1 MLPASTPRLI
11 AIMALHLIN
20 HPVIRERLTRIRSV
34 DSGTAIFRDALHD
47 VAKLLCF
54 EATRDFETTTLEV
67 TTPLCKTV
75 GHVLARPVILI
86 PILRAG
92 VGMLNGFTDILTDA
106 AVGHIGLYRDE
117 ETHQPHRY
125 YFKAPAN
132 LADAEVILIDPMLAT
147 GGSAADA
154 VDELK
159 REGAKRIR
167 FVCLIAA
174 PEGLAAFSA
183 RHPDVPVYAAALDEC
198 LNEKAYIVPGLGDA
212 GDRYFG
218 T

>member
-1 MLPASTPRLI
+1 MPF
-11 AIMALHLIN
+11 HLVD

-34 DSGTAIFRDALHD
+34 DSGTAAFRSALHD
-47 VAKLLCF
+47 ISRLLCF
-54 EATRDFETTTLEV
+54 EVTRDLETKVVEV
-67 TTPLCKTV
+67 TTPLRKTD
-75 GHVLARPVILI
+75 GHELSRPVVLV

-92 VGMLNGFTDILTDA
+92 VGMLNGFIEILGDA
-106 AVGHIGLYRDE
+106 AVGHVGLCRNE
-117 ETHQPHRY
+117 ETHLPERY
-125 YFKAPAN
+125 YFKMPAG
-132 LADAEVILIDPMLAT
+132 LAESEVILIDPMLAT

-154 VDELK
+154 VDEMK
-159 REGAKRIR
+159 REGATRIR

-174 PEGLAAFSA
+174 PEGVAAFSA
-183 RHPDVPVYAAALDEC
+183 RHPEVPVYAGALDEC

>member
-1 MLPASTPRLI
+1 MPFHPI
-11 AIMALHLIN
+11 D
-20 HPVIRERLTRIRSV
+20 HPVIRERLSRIRDTV
-34 DSGTAIFRDALHD
+34 TGTAEFRKALHD

-54 EATRDFETTTLEV
+54 EATRDLETNTIPVE
-67 TTPLCKTV
+67 TPIQMTE
-75 GHVLARPVILI
+75 GHAFARPVVLV

-92 VGMLNGFTDILTDA
+92 MGMLEGFTDILSEA
-106 AVGHIGLYRDE
+106 SVGHIGLYRDE

-125 YFKAPAN
+125 YFKMPPH
-132 LADAEVILIDPMLAT
+132 LAEAEVILIDPMLAT

-159 REGAKRIR
+159 RDGATRIR

-174 PEGLAAFSA
+174 PEGIAAFSS
-183 RHPDVPVYAAALDEC
+183 RHPEVNIYAAALDER
-198 LNEKAYIVPGLGDA
+198 LNENAYIVPGLGDA

>member
-1 MLPASTPRLI
+1 
-11 AIMALHLIN
+11 MALHLVD
-20 HPVIRERLTRIRSV
+20 HPVIRERLTRIRSI
-34 DSGTAIFRDALHD
+34 DSGTATFRSALHD
-47 VAKLLCF
+47 VSKLLCF
-54 EATRDFETTTLEV
+54 EVTRDFETTILEV
-67 TTPLCKTV
+67 ETPLRKTD
-75 GHVLARPVILI
+75 GHALARAVILV

-92 VGMLNGFTDILTDA
+92 VGMLNGFAEILSDA

-117 ETHQPHRY
+117 VTRQPQRY
-125 YFKAPAN
+125 YFKTPAN
-132 LADAEVILIDPMLAT
+132 LAEAEVILIDPMLAT

-159 REGAKRIR
+159 REGATRIR

-174 PEGLAAFSA
+174 PEGIAAFSA
-183 RHPDVPVYAAALDEC
+183 RHPEVPVYAAALDEH
-198 LNEKAYIVPGLGDA
+198 LNEMAYIVPGLGDA

>member
-1 MLPASTPRLI
+1 MPFHPI
-11 AIMALHLIN
+11 D
-20 HPVIRERLTRIRSV
+20 HPVIRERLSRIRDTV
-34 DSGTAIFRDALHD
+34 TGTAEFRKALHD

-54 EATRDFETTTLEV
+54 EATRDLETNTIPVE
-67 TTPLCKTV
+67 TPIQMTE
-75 GHVLARPVILI
+75 GHAFARPVVLV
-86 PILRAG
+86 PILRA
-92 VGMLNGFTDILTDA
+92 VMGMLEGFTDILSEA
-106 AVGHIGLYRDE
+106 SVGHIGLYRDE

-125 YFKAPAN
+125 YFKMPPH
-132 LADAEVILIDPMLAT
+132 LAEAEVILIDPMLAT

-159 REGAKRIR
+159 RDGATRIR

-174 PEGLAAFSA
+174 PEGIAAFSS
-183 RHPDVPVYAAALDEC
+183 RHPEVNIYAAALDER
-198 LNEKAYIVPGLGDA
+198 LNENAYIVPGLGDA

>member
-1 MLPASTPRLI
+1 
-11 AIMALHLIN
+11 MALHLVD
-20 HPVIRERLTRIRSV
+20 HPVIRERLTRIRSI
-34 DSGTAIFRDALHD
+34 DSGTATFRSALHD
-47 VAKLLCF
+47 VSKLLCF
-54 EATRDFETTTLEV
+54 EVTRDFETTILEV
-67 TTPLCKTV
+67 ETPLRKTD
-75 GHVLARPVILI
+75 GHTLARAVILV

-92 VGMLNGFTDILTDA
+92 VGMLNGFAEILSDA

-117 ETHQPHRY
+117 VTRQPQRY
-125 YFKAPAN
+125 YFKTPAN
-132 LADAEVILIDPMLAT
+132 LAEAEVILIDPMLAT

-159 REGAKRIR
+159 REGATRIR

-174 PEGLAAFSA
+174 PEGIAAFSA
-183 RHPDVPVYAAALDEC
+183 RHPEVPVYAAALDEH
-198 LNEKAYIVPGLGDA
+198 LNEMAYIVPGLGDA